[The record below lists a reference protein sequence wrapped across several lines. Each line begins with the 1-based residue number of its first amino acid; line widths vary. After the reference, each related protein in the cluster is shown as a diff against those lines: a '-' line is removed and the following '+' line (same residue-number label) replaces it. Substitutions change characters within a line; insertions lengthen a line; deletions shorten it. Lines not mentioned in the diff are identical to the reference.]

1 MYKRLSKKGVC
12 MILLSH
18 GYCRWLP
25 PSAPGLAAEDGAA
38 EADAERA
45 ASRARRARRPPGAPA
60 AGAGGRRA
68 PSVVLFSVSST
79 SWQKKE
85 EFPDLTTEELNP
97 LGQPTRDQYR
107 RRRRRGPRGLPRD
120 PPGGRGYTV
129 SSACAG
135 GARTGRAT
143 VTVAETGTV
152 LRTTMCSKIPHGPIP
167 VQSV

>member
-1 MYKRLSKKGVC
+1 MPV
-12 MILLSH
+12 
-18 GYCRWLP
+18 
-25 PSAPGLAAEDGAA
+25 APTI
-38 EADAERA
+38 RA
-45 ASRARRARRPPGAPA
+45 GPRGRGRSSGGGRRARRQPRSTRPA
-60 AGAGGRRA
+60 APRCARSGGRGA
-68 PSVVLFSVSST
+68 AST
-79 SWQKKE
+79 
-85 EFPDLTTEELNP
+85 
-97 LGQPTRDQYR
+97 LG
-107 RRRRRGPRGLPRD
+107 GPRGLPRD